1 MCGIVAYIG
10 TKTAGPIILDG
21 LRRLEYRGYDSAGVV
36 VLNEEGFL
44 HRERAVGPIA
54 ALEPK
59 ARGLTPAT
67 LGIGHTRWATHGPP
81 TEANAHPHLDCSQTI
96 AVVHNGIIENYA
108 DLKRDLQKQ
117 GHIFQSE
124 TDTEVLAHL
133 IEQARKLAPA
143 QTLTEAVETALR
155 QVHGTYGIAVIDQ
168 AHPRELVV
176 ARLGSP
182 MAIGIGDNEYVIASD
197 PSAILSHTR
206 QIVFLDDHELA
217 HFSPQGMRI
226 RSLKTSGAIQKQA
239 QLIDWSLDDIQKNGQ
254 PHFMLKEMLEQP
266 DVLRNT
272 MRGRLSVE
280 NSTAIL
286 GGLKDVMPRLDQIQR
301 IMIVGCGTAYYAGC
315 LGKYLLEE
323 WAGISTDVE
332 IASEFRYRD
341 PVVSAESAV
350 LAVSQSGETADTLAA
365 LREGAMKGALSL
377 GIINVVGSTIARE
390 TTAGVYTHAGPEI
403 GVASTKAFISQCT
416 TFALL
421 ALLLGRKRRL
431 SHTDGAR
438 IISALQ
444 ELPTLAETLL
454 KDADK
459 IMDVAR
465 RYATYKDMLFLGRK
479 YHAPIAYEGAL
490 KLKEVSYIHAEGY
503 PAGEIKHGPLAL
515 IDETIP
521 TTVLCPKDSVF
532 EKTLSNIQEIRAR
545 GGRVLAIT
553 TPDGVERLS
562 PHTEDI
568 IVVPKTLE
576 ALQPILSVIPLQ
588 LMAYAISVAR
598 GFNPDRPRNLAK
610 SVTVE

>member
-1 MCGIVAYIG
+1 MCGIVAYTG
-10 TKTAGPIILDG
+10 TRQAGLILLEG
-21 LRRLEYRGYDSAGVV
+21 LRRLEYRGYDSAGLTIVSQD
-36 VLNEEGFL
+36 GML
-44 HRERAVGPIA
+44 HRMRAVGPIA

-59 ARGLTPAT
+59 TTT
-67 LGIGHTRWATHGPP
+67 LPSSTIGIGHTRWATHGAP
-81 TEANAHPHLDCSQTI
+81 TEENAHPHVDCTQNI

-108 DLKRDLQKQ
+108 ELKHNLQSR
-117 GHIFQSE
+117 GHVFQSE

-133 IEQARKLAPA
+133 IEEERSTNPEQPISD
-143 QTLTEAVETALR
+143 AVEAALR
-155 QVHGTYGIAVIDQ
+155 QVHGTYGLAVLDKQ
-168 AHPRELVV
+168 SPQELVI

-182 MAIGIGDNEYVIASD
+182 MAIGIGDNEYIIASD

-217 HFSPQGMRI
+217 HFSPQGMHI
-226 RSLKTSGAIQKQA
+226 RSLKTSSSIQKSA
-239 QLIDWSLDDIQKNGQ
+239 QTIDWSLEAVQKNGH

-272 MRGRLSVE
+272 MRGRLSAE
-280 NSTAIL
+280 GATAIL
-286 GGLKDVMPRLDQIQR
+286 GGLKDVMPQLENVER
-301 IMIVGCGTAYYAGC
+301 IMIVGCGTAYYAGF

-341 PVVSAESAV
+341 PVISKNSAV

-377 GIINVVGSTIARE
+377 GIVNVVGSTVARE
-390 TTAGVYTHAGPEI
+390 TTAGVYTHAGPEM

-431 SHTDGAR
+431 SHTDGSR
-438 IISALQ
+438 IVSALL
-444 ELPTLAETLL
+444 ELPSLAEALL
-454 KDADK
+454 KDREN
-459 IMDVAR
+459 IMNIAR
-465 RYATYKDMLFLGRK
+465 TYAAYKDMLFLGRK
-479 YHAPIAYEGAL
+479 YHTPIAYEGAL

-515 IDETIP
+515 IDETVP
-521 TTVLCPKDSVF
+521 TTVLCPKDGVF

-545 GGRVLAIT
+545 GGRILAIT
-553 TPDGVERLS
+553 TPDGVERLT
-562 PHTEDI
+562 PHAQDI
-568 IVVPKTLE
+568 IVIPKTIE
-576 ALQPILSVIPLQ
+576 PLQPILSVIPLQ
-588 LMAYAISVAR
+588 LMAYAIAVAR
-598 GFNPDRPRNLAK
+598 GHNPDRPRNLAK

>member
-1 MCGIVAYIG
+1 MCGIVAYVG
-10 TKTAGPIILDG
+10 TKQAGLILVEG
-21 LRRLEYRGYDSAGVV
+21 LRRLEYRGYDSAGLVV
-36 VLNEEGFL
+36 VDQEGTL

-59 ARGLTPAT
+59 TTALPAST
-67 LGIGHTRWATHGPP
+67 IGIGHTRWATHGPP
-81 TEANAHPHLDCSQTI
+81 TEENAHPHVDCTSRI
-96 AVVHNGIIENYA
+96 AIVHNGIIENYTE
-108 DLKRDLQKQ
+108 LKKRLQEK
-117 GHIFQSE
+117 GHTFQSE

-133 IEQARKLAPA
+133 IEEERRIDSKRSLAA
-143 QTLTEAVETALR
+143 CVEAALR
-155 QVHGTYGIAVIDQ
+155 QVHGTYGLAVLDQ
-168 AHPRELVV
+168 DAPRELVI

-182 MAIGIGDNEYVIASD
+182 MAIGVGDNEYIIASD

-217 HFSPQGMRI
+217 HFSPEGMRI
-226 RSLKTSGAIQKQA
+226 RSMKTSSSVEKPA
-239 QLIDWSLDDIQKNGQ
+239 QTIDWSLEDVQKNGRA
-254 PHFMLKEMLEQP
+254 HFMLKEMMEQP

-272 MRGRLSVE
+272 MRGRLSME
-280 NSTAIL
+280 GATAVL
-286 GGLKDVMPRLDQIQR
+286 GGLKDVMPRLEQLER
-301 IMIVGCGTAYYAGC
+301 IMIVGCGTAFYAGY

-341 PVVSAESAV
+341 PVISKNSAV

-416 TFALL
+416 TFALF

-431 SHTDGAR
+431 SHTEGSR
-438 IISALQ
+438 IVSALQ
-444 ELPTLAETLL
+444 ELPSLAETLL
-454 KDADK
+454 KDAEK
-459 IMDVAR
+459 IMEVAKK
-465 RYATYKDMLFLGRK
+465 YASYKDMLFLGRK

-490 KLKEVSYIHAEGY
+490 KLKEVSYMHAEGY

-515 IDETIP
+515 IDETVP
-521 TTVLCPKDSVF
+521 TTVLCPKDGVF

-545 GGRVLAIT
+545 GGRVLAVT
-553 TPDGVERLS
+553 TPDGVERLT

-568 IVVPKTLE
+568 IVVPKTIE
-576 ALQPILSVIPLQ
+576 PLQPILSVIPLQ
-588 LMAYAISVAR
+588 LMAYAIAVAR
-598 GFNPDRPRNLAK
+598 GRNPDRPRNLAK

>member
-1 MCGIVAYIG
+1 
-10 TKTAGPIILDG
+10 
-21 LRRLEYRGYDSAGVV
+21 
-36 VLNEEGFL
+36 
-44 HRERAVGPIA
+44 
-54 ALEPK
+54 
-59 ARGLTPAT
+59 
-67 LGIGHTRWATHGPP
+67 
-81 TEANAHPHLDCSQTI
+81 
-96 AVVHNGIIENYA
+96 
-108 DLKRDLQKQ
+108 
-117 GHIFQSE
+117 
-124 TDTEVLAHL
+124 
-133 IEQARKLAPA
+133 
-143 QTLTEAVETALR
+143 
-155 QVHGTYGIAVIDQ
+155 
-168 AHPRELVV
+168 
-176 ARLGSP
+176 
-182 MAIGIGDNEYVIASD
+182 
-197 PSAILSHTR
+197 
-206 QIVFLDDHELA
+206 
-217 HFSPQGMRI
+217 MRI
-226 RSLKTSGAIQKQA
+226 RSLKTSGTVQKQA

-272 MRGRLSVE
+272 MRGRLSIE

-341 PVVSAESAV
+341 PVISTESAV

-438 IISALQ
+438 IVSALQ
-444 ELPTLAETLL
+444 ELPSLAETLL
-454 KDADK
+454 KDADQ
-459 IMDVAR
+459 IMEIAR
-465 RYATYKDMLFLGRK
+465 RYASYKDMLFLGRK

-553 TPDGVERLS
+553 TPDGVERLRA
-562 PHTEDI
+562 HTEDI
-568 IVVPKTLE
+568 IVVPKTIE

-588 LMAYAISVAR
+588 LMAYAIAVAR
-598 GFNPDRPRNLAK
+598 GQNPDRPRNLAK